1 MNLNKYFLAVAS
13 VMMLAAC
20 TNENLPLEEQE
31 VTAPVYIPGDS
42 EVEILL
48 GSRGNNV
55 TVKSKR
61 AAFEGDADMDQL
73 GVFCLAREK
82 QHVNQAA
89 QDIVW
94 FTDDEENWSG
104 CIMNNVEAIKTGS
117 TVTWADATKH
127 YYYPVSQFYCY
138 DFFGYY
144 PYSEDVTIADEK
156 VMVNYELDGKT
167 EIIWGRATSDEDY
180 AYSATYFRQEEN
192 VGNYPTLDLH
202 HVLTRLKFF
211 VTPGAEVEGGTTV
224 SPKLANFAVARIE
237 VLDAISNVQLT
248 VADKA
253 NINTLN
259 EQNCLTVGENRADY
273 VLCGFDGEPMD
284 TTMVGTDLSVS
295 TRLGESVLLA
305 PESEYTIRV
314 YLINKESGEKFVTE
328 HPLKVNNA
336 SSTFLPGYT
345 YNVNITAHAP
355 EEIQLEAALN
365 PWVDAD
371 ESENPSI
378 IL

>member
-1 MNLNKYFLAVAS
+1 MKLNQYLLAAAS
-13 VMMLAAC
+13 VLMLAAC
-20 TNENLPLEEQE
+20 TNETLPMEEQI
-31 VTAPVYIPGDS
+31 TAPVYIPGDS

-48 GSRGNNV
+48 GSKSNNV

-61 AAFEGDADMDQL
+61 IAFEGDADMDRL

-104 CIMNNVEAIKTGS
+104 CIMSNVEAVKTGS
-117 TVTWADATKH
+117 IVTWADPTKH

-144 PYSEDVTIADEK
+144 PYSEDVTIKNEK
-156 VMVNYELDGKT
+156 VTVDYVLDGKT
-167 EIIWGRATSDEDY
+167 EVIWGRATSDEEY

-192 VGNYPTLDLH
+192 VGKFPKLDLH
-202 HVLTRLKFF
+202 HVLTRLKFS
-211 VTPGAEVEGGTTV
+211 VTPGPEVEGGTTV
-224 SPKLANFAVARIE
+224 SPKLAHFAVARIE
-237 VLDAISNVQLT
+237 VLDALSEVHLT
-248 VADKA
+248 IADKA
-253 NINTLN
+253 RINALDET
-259 EQNCLTVGENRADY
+259 NCLSLGTSRTNY

-284 TTMVGTDLSVS
+284 TTMVGTDLNVT

-314 YLINKESGEKFVTE
+314 YLVNKESGEKFVTE

-336 SSTFLPGYT
+336 SSTFLPGFT

-365 PWVDAD
+365 PWVDAED
-371 ESENPSI
+371 DENPSI

>member
-1 MNLNKYFLAVAS
+1 M
-13 VMMLAAC
+13 
-20 TNENLPLEEQE
+20 T
-31 VTAPVYIPGDS
+31 
-42 EVEILL
+42 
-48 GSRGNNV
+48 R
-55 TVKSKR
+55 
-61 AAFEGDADMDQL
+61 
-73 GVFCLAREK
+73 
-82 QHVNQAA
+82 
-89 QDIVW
+89 
-94 FTDDEENWSG
+94 
-104 CIMNNVEAIKTGS
+104 
-117 TVTWADATKH
+117 
-127 YYYPVSQFYCY
+127 
-138 DFFGYY
+138 
-144 PYSEDVTIADEK
+144 
-156 VMVNYELDGKT
+156 GKT

-295 TRLGESVLLA
+295 TRLGESIQRQIMTNFIVMFQ
-305 PESEYTIRV
+305 S
-314 YLINKESGEKFVTE
+314 INNS
-328 HPLKVNNA
+328 
-336 SSTFLPGYT
+336 
-345 YNVNITAHAP
+345 NIH
-355 EEIQLEAALN
+355 
-365 PWVDAD
+365 
-371 ESENPSI
+371 
-378 IL
+378 